1 MTIFD
6 SIRYPISFPVMYR
19 EFNNLPEKIQ
29 LDYYKWADKQ
39 ETGWRTAVTDKE
51 KYDVIKRLIL
61 GYDNDNL

>member
-1 MTIFD
+1 
-6 SIRYPISFPVMYR
+6 MYR

-61 GYDNDNL
+61 GYDNDDL